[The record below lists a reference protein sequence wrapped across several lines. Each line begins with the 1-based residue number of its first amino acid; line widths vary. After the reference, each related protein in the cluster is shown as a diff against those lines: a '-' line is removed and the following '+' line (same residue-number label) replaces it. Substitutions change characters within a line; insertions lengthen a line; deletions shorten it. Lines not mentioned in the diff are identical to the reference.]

1 MKRLALT
8 ATALA
13 LLSGLAI
20 AVPAQAA
27 TYKRHGSISHSE
39 RVAIANSQRHLNA
52 VKRQAWADGKVTAWE
67 RAKIR
72 MAEARYHRVVR
83 NARHD

>member
-1 MKRLALT
+1 MQRLALS

-13 LLSGLAI
+13 LLSGLAM
-20 AVPAQAA
+20 AAPAEAA

-39 RVAIANSQRHLNA
+39 RIAIANSQRHLAA
-52 VKRQAWADGKVTAWE
+52 VKRRARADGHVSAWE

-72 MAEARYHRVVR
+72 MAEARYHRLVR
-83 NARHD
+83 NARSD